1 MSDSVS
7 RPKCVVEQYT
17 RRGSWVVVV
26 RGDLDMDSVPSL
38 REVMERAAAALPVL
52 VLDASGVTFAD
63 SSALNL
69 LLLIHQAS
77 TLRIA
82 AAPPQMLRM
91 LRLTGADQILNLYPS
106 MEEACTVTAG

>member
-38 REVMERAAAALPVL
+38 REVMEKAAAALPVL

-69 LLLIHQAS
+69 LLLVHQAS
-77 TLRIA
+77 TLRIVA
-82 AAPPQMLRM
+82 APQMLRM
-91 LRLTGADQILNLYPS
+91 LRLTGADQILDLYPS
-106 MEEACTVTAG
+106 LEEACTVAAG